1 MLGYIVITLLLLGL
15 VLIGVAVPFYLYK
28 QIFVNQTKK
37 NSSNKFLDVLLF
49 IIGGGLFGLFGLVGL
64 IMIYQIWFF
73 EYPLI
78 KITDYAQTMFINYD
92 KNQDNK
98 IDIKTEYEYRP
109 KGIKYTKN
117 KKWLFEKAD
126 TNKDTLLTLI
136 ELKEVIKL
144 YDKNGDG
151 CLNNEPALWK
161 QIIYNS
167 TINEVKLFDY

>member
-1 MLGYIVITLLLLGL
+1 MLGYIVVTFLLIGL
-15 VLIGVAVPFYLYK
+15 VLVGVIVPFYLYK
-28 QIFVNQTKK
+28 HLFINPIKK
-37 NSSNKFLDVLLF
+37 NFNHKFFDFLLF

-78 KITDYAQTMFINYD
+78 KITDYAQTMFVNYD
-92 KNQDNK
+92 KNKDHK

-109 KGIKYTKN
+109 ERHKYTRN

-126 TNKDTLLTLI
+126 SNQDTILTLI

-144 YDKNGDG
+144 YDKNRDG
-151 CLNNEPALWK
+151 YLNNEPALWK
-161 QIIYNS
+161 QVFYKS
-167 TINEVKLFDY
+167 TINEIKLFDY